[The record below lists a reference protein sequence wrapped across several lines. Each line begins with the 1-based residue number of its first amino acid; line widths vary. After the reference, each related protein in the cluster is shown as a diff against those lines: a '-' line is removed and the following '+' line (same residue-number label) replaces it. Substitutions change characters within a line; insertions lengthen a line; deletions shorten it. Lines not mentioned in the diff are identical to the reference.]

1 MRARRAGI
9 LIEMSQENVEIIR
22 RGYERFI
29 ASEQLPEEI
38 MDPEFVWD
46 MSTFRGWPERQTYEG
61 VEGARE
67 FMSDWL
73 EAWEDWKLAL
83 EELHDAGD
91 RVVAIVSQ
99 RGRSKATGL
108 PVDMR
113 FAQVWTLRDG
123 KQIRMEMYAD
133 PGEALRATGVEA
145 GS

>member
-1 MRARRAGI
+1 
-9 LIEMSQENVEIIR
+9 MSQQNVEIIR

-29 ASEQLPEEI
+29 ASGQLPEEI